1 MSNKGFQFSSK
12 SEGFNLIE
20 DGFRYFGESI
30 DSMSDFLKKSG
41 KNNPWEE
48 DWITDTYALDKLFAQ
63 SFVNDVM
70 YYDFDLIAKDFF
82 LNEYENLLDYEPVSY
97 KDYDTGDLSPDYMF
111 FRFVMSLIVNAING
125 GSEYSKALVLY
136 LYKTYYRKEYK
147 DLKRFSTLSRD
158 EVIALAKP
166 EEQTNQYSWTTAI
179 ARILFVSRLMGIEIK
194 KDCNTFYMSFNLL
207 LNDQREEERSK
218 FSDELGE
225 TYQDTLKEVEEKFDI
240 DRLYKIDSKINKF
253 LGNALKWAGYNE
265 YYVDFCDDEDMGMTA
280 RIAETL
286 NILRKTYPSKK
297 DYTEEEL
304 VLYGTIFRTV
314 CALTCNNDYVA
325 ENMHSVIYGEN
336 DEYYDDD
343 ETMFHPQ
350 EIKVRNT
357 SPKNPNITVE
367 ITKTNNDNAL
377 FYAEK
382 LSENKKYIDEITE
395 LTRKVHK
402 LQDDNEELKERALG
416 KKKLEEENKEL
427 YEKLESATRELAALR
442 THVYNLTE
450 SEEEK
455 DNASYEEMRE
465 ALKDKRIIVIGGHS
479 NWISKVKTE
488 FPNWVFVNPSATGS
502 TDTSIVD
509 KADKVFF
516 FTDLISHSTYYRYM
530 NIVKERKVNFG
541 YIHGVNVE
549 KNIKQIYREFKEL

>member
-1 MSNKGFQFSSK
+1 MGYNGFHGSEDNNLME
-12 SEGFNLIE
+12 EGFK
-20 DGFRYFGESI
+20 FFGDSV
-30 DSMSDFLKKSG
+30 DSMSEYLKKEG
-41 KNNPWEE
+41 KYNPWEE
-48 DWITDTYALDKLFAQ
+48 DWITDTYALDKLFAA
-63 SFVNDVM
+63 SFVNDEM

-111 FRFVMSLIVNAING
+111 FRFVMSLIVNAIHG

-136 LYKTYYRKEYK
+136 LFKTYYRKEYK

-166 EEQTNQYSWTTAI
+166 KEQTNQYSWTTAI
-179 ARILFVSRLMGIEIK
+179 ARILFISRLMGIEIK
-194 KDCNTFYMSFNLL
+194 KDCNSFYMSFNLL
-207 LNDQREEERSK
+207 LNDKREEKRLE
-218 FSDELGE
+218 FCDELGK
-225 TYQDTLKEVEEKFDI
+225 TYQDTLKEVEEKFNI
-240 DRLYKIDSKINKF
+240 DRLYKIDSKVNKF
-253 LGNALKWAGYNE
+253 LGKALNWAGYNE
-265 YYVDFCDDEDMGMTA
+265 RYVDFCDEEDMGLTA
-280 RIAETL
+280 QIAETL

-314 CALTCNNDYVA
+314 CALTCNNDFVA

-336 DEYYDDD
+336 DEYYDDED
-343 ETMFHPQ
+343 TLFHPE
-350 EIKVRNT
+350 EIKARKST
-357 SPKNPNITVE
+357 SPKPNITIE
-367 ITKTNNDNAL
+367 YTKTNNENAL
-377 FYAEK
+377 LYAEK
-382 LSENKKYIDEITE
+382 ITDKKKYLEEITE

-402 LQDDNEELKERALG
+402 LQDDNEELKEKVAG
-416 KKKLEEENKEL
+416 KRKLEEENKEL
-427 YEKLESATRELAALR
+427 NDKLESATRELAALR

-455 DNASYEEMRE
+455 DNISYEDMKE

-479 NWISKVKTE
+479 NWVSKVKIE
-488 FPNWVFVNPSATGS
+488 FPSWTFINPSATGS

-509 KADKVFF
+509 KADKVYF

-549 KNIKQIYREFKEL
+549 KNIRQIYREMVE